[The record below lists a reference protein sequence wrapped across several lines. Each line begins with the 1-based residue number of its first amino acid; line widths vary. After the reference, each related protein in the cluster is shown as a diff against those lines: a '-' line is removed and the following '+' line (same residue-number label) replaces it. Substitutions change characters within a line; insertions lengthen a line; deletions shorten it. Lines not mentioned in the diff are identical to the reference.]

1 MGSSNCAMKKING
14 SVSCVN
20 PGGGNTGGGGLCGS
34 NGGGSS
40 SESGNGN
47 GSDIGIQSSIG
58 GCVADSS
65 VLCYPSPYE
74 MTKLTNGGNSSTLA
88 PGSHL
93 TSHHLTGH
101 HMIHS
106 SNGGVDGSCGDVNT
120 LAGSNGNLVDHLNN
134 TGVHTSPLKG
144 TSLLECASNGEP
156 MYATVKRTPRVA
168 RNNTSGGNVNDCHV
182 YQYPLTLTSLLQ
194 NNHHSLGN
202 TSSSVAGSES
212 CFGDTES
219 CISLASTTNGTVGAP
234 TSTAFFRISEES
246 SEKGL
251 TAGKLLS
258 PLTYFITCK
267 SAPCVC
273 MSMLFYF
280 LPLSYLCF
288 IPMCLCVCVCVCLCD
303 LYNHCFESYFLPP
316 SSLFHCQVV
325 PQAK

>member
-1 MGSSNCAMKKING
+1 MKKING

-20 PGGGNTGGGGLCGS
+20 SGGGNNGNGNIGGGGGGLCGGGS

-93 TSHHLTGH
+93 TSHHLTSH
-101 HMIHS
+101 HLIHS

-120 LAGSNGNLVDHLNN
+120 LGGSNGNLVDHLNN
-134 TGVHTSPLKG
+134 SGLHSSPLKG
-144 TSLLECASNGEP
+144 GASLLECTSNGEP

-168 RNNTSGGNVNDCHV
+168 RNNTSGNVNDCHV

-202 TSSSVAGSES
+202 TAASSVAGSES

-234 TSTAFFRISEES
+234 TSTAFLRISEDV

-251 TAGKLLS
+251 TAG
-258 PLTYFITCK
+258 TYHLHPSI
-267 SAPCVC
+267 
-273 MSMLFYF
+273 
-280 LPLSYLCF
+280 
-288 IPMCLCVCVCVCLCD
+288 
-303 LYNHCFESYFLPP
+303 LPP
-316 SSLFHCQVV
+316 ASSG
-325 PQAK
+325 